1 MEEDATVLFLC
12 GVGRVAS
19 RLLSKL
25 EGLDHSVTGGKVSE
39 RPTIAYD

>member
-1 MEEDATVLFLC
+1 MNIATVPFPC

-25 EGLDHSVTGGKVSE
+25 DGLYHEVIYVGS
-39 RPTIAYD
+39 P